1 MSASGSI
8 SFGPRLLGSSC
19 GTLHRA
25 LTVRPTAAIARA
37 TPLPSEPGAIVERAL
52 EQHATFVKLMESFGI
67 VVEVMDSHVDDPYE
81 TAVTDAAV
89 LFENGALLTRPTA
102 MARRAES
109 DRLQSLFS
117 RIDVPIAGHIAAPG
131 LFDGGDVV
139 VAGKTAFIG
148 VGRRGNDIGRQGFAQ
163 VARAHGLAVVELPL
177 ASWVP
182 SLSAVCAAVADDV
195 VVVAD
200 NAFDH
205 GLMHGFR
212 VFVLDPG
219 ESMGAGVLTLGP
231 MHVAA
236 DMRFGA
242 SLRRLRKAGIRVESL
257 DLYEFAKVG
266 ITPSRMLL
274 ALRRA

>member
-8 SFGPRLLGSSC
+8 SFGPRLLGSSS

-37 TPLPSEPGAIVERAL
+37 TPLPSEPGAILERAL
-52 EQHATFVKLMESFGI
+52 EQHATFVKLLESFGI

-81 TAVTDAAV
+81 TAISDAAV
-89 LFENGALLTRPTA
+89 LFENGALLTRPTS

-109 DRLQSLFS
+109 DRLQSMFS

-139 VAGKTAFIG
+139 VVGKTAYIG
-148 VGRRGNDIGRQGFAQ
+148 VGRRGNERGRQGFAH
-163 VARAHGLAVVELPL
+163 VAGAHGLEVVELPL

-182 SLSAVCAAVADDV
+182 SLSAVCAAVDDDV

-205 GLMHGFR
+205 GRMHGLR